1 MYLLTLSVSGCIQGS
16 ACLCAGARDL
26 AVQKRLLDE
35 WNRQRNN
42 LDTPS
47 RAIWYRMGEEMKGQ
61 TLEASDAG
69 NKEPA
74 ANTLECLKRLL
85 LIPYSRGMS
94 AGGAKYVWACVAE
107 VRLDLYKA
115 LTRDVVLR
123 DASKGCVLCW
133 QRTSCMRG
141 GGV

>member
-1 MYLLTLSVSGCIQGS
+1 MYFEEDLALVKLGAPPADAVRSVFDVQGS

-35 WNRQRNN
+35 WNRQGNN
-42 LDTPS
+42 LDKPS
-47 RAIWYRMGEEMKGQ
+47 RAIWYRMGEELKGQ
-61 TLEASDAG
+61 TLEASG
-69 NKEPA
+69 
-74 ANTLECLKRLL
+74 
-85 LIPYSRGMS
+85 

-107 VRLDLYKA
+107 VRLNLYKA

-133 QRTSCMRG
+133 QRASCMRG